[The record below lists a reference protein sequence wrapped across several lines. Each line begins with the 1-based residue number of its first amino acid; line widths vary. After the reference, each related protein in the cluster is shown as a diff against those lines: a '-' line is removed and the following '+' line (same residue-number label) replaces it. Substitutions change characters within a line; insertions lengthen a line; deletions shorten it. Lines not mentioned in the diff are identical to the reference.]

1 MTQRVSGTLA
11 VNPPNNLGSTLM
23 LCRSIRLSLL
33 AAVSALGLS
42 SCQVSQ
48 EKGAIM
54 GGIGGA
60 AIGAALGATTAR
72 KGNRTLPAIFGGV
85 AGAGIGQKIGRQ
97 YSDPDVVKVRRGD

>member
-1 MTQRVSGTLA
+1 
-11 VNPPNNLGSTLM
+11 
-23 LCRSIRLSLL
+23 
-33 AAVSALGLS
+33 
-42 SCQVSQ
+42 
-48 EKGAIM
+48 M